1 MDDFRSGLSFFELS
15 CGMDR
20 AMQLRHLEEA
30 ERHIAQG
37 ERHIAEQEGRIT
49 VMSRQGHNTDEAQ
62 KLLDNFYASQAQHI
76 QHRDRILK
84 ELEE

>member
-1 MDDFRSGLSFFELS
+1 
-15 CGMDR
+15 MDR
-20 AMQLRHLEEA
+20 AMQFRHLEQA

-37 ERHIAEQEGRIT
+37 ERHIAEQEERVADLARLGADT
-49 VMSRQGHNTDEAQ
+49 AEAR